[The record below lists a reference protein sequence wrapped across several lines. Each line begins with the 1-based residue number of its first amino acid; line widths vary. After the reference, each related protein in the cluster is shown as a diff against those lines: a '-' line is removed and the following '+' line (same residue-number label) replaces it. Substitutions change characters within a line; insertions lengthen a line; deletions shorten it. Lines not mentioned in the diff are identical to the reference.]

1 MTEQEIIGTMNH
13 FYIGEGDSSIAEA
26 HSEAISDIPEIL
38 KRISGSHEITFK
50 NRSDEKLYSIR
61 SFQNSNG
68 NFQYLTGAHLAADSD
83 CFLSDLE
90 SGKIK
95 EISREEY
102 IQKYRELEDD

>member
-1 MTEQEIIGTMNH
+1 MTEQEIIGVMNH
-13 FYIGEGDSSIAEA
+13 FYIGEEDSSVSKA
-26 HSEAISDIPEIL
+26 HSEAISDLPELL
-38 KRISGSHEITFK
+38 KQMSGTHEVSCK
-50 NRSDEKLYSIR
+50 NKSDEKVYSIR

-68 NFQYLTGAHLAADSD
+68 NFQYLTGAHLAADAD